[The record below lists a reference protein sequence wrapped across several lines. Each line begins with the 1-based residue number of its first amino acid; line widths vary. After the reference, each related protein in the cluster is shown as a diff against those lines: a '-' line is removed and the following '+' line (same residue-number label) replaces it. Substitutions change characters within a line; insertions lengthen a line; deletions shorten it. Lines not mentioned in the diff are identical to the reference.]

1 MPSVSI
7 DASVLAVPELESTA
21 EDAHRYIDTILDWR
35 RLLDEPWVEIYM
47 SDRASEILFDTG
59 LYPLRDQLI
68 KLFIAHGIVEYDVY
82 TVAIVVD
89 NLLRRTPHFET
100 YFKVHDVLFDDVTTN
115 PDILKFSSGTVLKSD
130 LARCVILIAILRD
143 HCSEPV
149 RDHSL
154 ILRQA
159 PNRQIQV
166 RALIHELD
174 HDREDVR
181 TIPVPPKY
189 FKGTVLVCEDF
200 RGLIENLDE
209 SAILLCATD
218 QFGVEIAVR
227 IALFK
232 SRLTRGNE
240 PDWDDIG
247 GLRTGAMFFDSVKG
261 CCKNQAKSFADR
273 LLRAVVETID
283 RQNIIAVHSLRT
295 GAGGNAPQR
304 MRGRD
309 KAMRRDIDYEYHLH
323 YWHCDDGAIELASVG
338 VHNDFS
344 IPE

>member
-1 MPSVSI
+1 MPSVTI

-35 RLLDEPWVEIYM
+35 RLLDEPWVAIYM
-47 SDRASEILFDTG
+47 SKRASGVLFDTG

-68 KLFIAHGIVEYDVY
+68 KLFNAHGIVEYDVH

-100 YFKVHDVLFDDVTTN
+100 YFKIHDVLFDNISTN
-115 PDILKFSSGTVLKSD
+115 PDILQFSSGTVLKSD
-130 LARCVILIAILRD
+130 LARCVVLIAILRD

-154 ILRQA
+154 ILRQV
-159 PNRQIQV
+159 PNRQVQV

-181 TIPVPPKY
+181 TIAVPPEY
-189 FKGTVLVCEDF
+189 FEGTVLVCEDF

-218 QFGVEIAVR
+218 QLGVEIAVR

-232 SRLTRGNE
+232 SRLARGNE
-240 PDWDDIG
+240 PDWDDTG
-247 GLRTGAMFFDSVKG
+247 GLRFGARFFDSVRG
-261 CCKNQAKSFADR
+261 CCQDQAESFAGR
-273 LLRAVVETID
+273 LLRAVVEIID
-283 RQNIIAVHSLRT
+283 RQNMGSVHALRT
-295 GAGGNAPQR
+295 GPGGNAPQR
-304 MRGRD
+304 MRGHD
-309 KAMRRDIDYEYHLH
+309 KAMRRDVDYEYHLH
-323 YWHCDDGAIELASVG
+323 YWHCDDGALELASVG